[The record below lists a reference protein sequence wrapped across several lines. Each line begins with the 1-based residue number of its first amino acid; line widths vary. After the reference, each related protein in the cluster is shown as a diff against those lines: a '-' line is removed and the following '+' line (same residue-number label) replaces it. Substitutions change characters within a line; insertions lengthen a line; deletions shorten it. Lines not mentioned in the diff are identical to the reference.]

1 MSKALAIIGNG
12 LGNLIE
18 QSVVPMV
25 ATGVH
30 SAVDIWTPRSSAV
43 FTTVLTGIPRVE
55 RIYLHDETPA
65 GKYSV
70 VYTSWLMG
78 NRERE
83 VRSPQIKKVPQPTTA
98 NKLTEAEYFVTTLF
112 GNMAIPAA
120 YCASELP
127 AQLPRRGTVTIA
139 LCTGSQTGDWKLK
152 RYPRFDAVVAALA
165 AQIPGAFFY
174 LLGTPTD
181 DAVVHPQVLD
191 LRGKYSLL
199 ETIGVLGTCD
209 LAISND
215 SGLAHA
221 AAAIKVPTLVIFGPT
236 QLAKNL
242 PAGATAVYL
251 DLPCRP
257 CQYRSP
263 RIGIHP
269 ILKKKCGVECLNQ
282 LDPVDVA
289 QQATL
294 LLRNKLAAAAVQ
306 PVNW

>member
-25 ATGVH
+25 AAGFH
-30 SAVDIWTPRSSAV
+30 LAVDIWTPRSSAV
-43 FTTVLTGIPRVE
+43 FTTVLQGMPRVG
-55 RIYLHDETPA
+55 RIYLHNEVPS
-65 GKYSV
+65 GRYSA

-78 NRERE
+78 NHDRE
-83 VRSPQIKKVPQPTTA
+83 VQSEHTRKVPQPA
-98 NKLTEAEYFVTTLF
+98 ASNKLSEAEYFITNLF
-112 GNMAIPAA
+112 RGIATPAA
-120 YCASELP
+120 YCASQLP
-127 AQLPRRGTVTIA
+127 AQLPPRGVVNIA
-139 LCTGSQTGDWKLK
+139 LCCGSQSGEWKLK
-152 RYPRFDAVVAALA
+152 RYPRFDAVVDALA

-174 LLGTPTD
+174 LLGTATD
-181 DAVVHPQVLD
+181 DAVVHPLVLD

-221 AAAIKVPTLVIFGPT
+221 AAALKVPTLVVFGPT
-236 QLAKNL
+236 QVAKNL

-251 DLPCRP
+251 DLPCQP

-282 LDPVDVA
+282 LDPADVA
-289 QQATL
+289 QQAML
-294 LLRNKLAAAAVQ
+294 LLRNKLAAAAV
-306 PVNW
+306 